1 MYFIKEIPQSE
12 RPREKLI
19 QNGVEGL
26 TNIELL
32 AIILKNGTK
41 NKSVIEISKELIYS
55 IDDINALKDLSIK
68 DLIKYEGIG
77 MVKAIEIVASIE
89 LGRRVLAY
97 RNRDIS
103 FKTAND
109 VFLYLKEY
117 QHKSQEHFIA
127 LYLDSKCQLISKKL
141 IYIGT
146 QNKILFNTTDIL
158 KEAIRLSS
166 VGIIIAHNH
175 PSGDPTPSKEDI
187 KNTLMINDACKIMQ
201 IELLDHIIIGN
212 TYYSFG
218 ENGKIA

>member
-55 IDDINALKDLSIK
+55 IEDINALKDLSIK

-109 VFLYLKEY
+109 VFLYLKE
-117 QHKSQEHFIA
+117 
-127 LYLDSKCQLISKKL
+127 
-141 IYIGT
+141 
-146 QNKILFNTTDIL
+146 
-158 KEAIRLSS
+158 
-166 VGIIIAHNH
+166 
-175 PSGDPTPSKEDI
+175 
-187 KNTLMINDACKIMQ
+187 
-201 IELLDHIIIGN
+201 
-212 TYYSFG
+212 
-218 ENGKIA
+218 